1 MQRIKK
7 LSIFL
12 YFAILFKKNKMRKII
27 IAVTFFLMLG
37 LALANSQPVKK
48 IVIDDDIEL
57 IELQDSVF
65 IHETWH
71 HDKQYGRFPSNGMI
85 AVRNG
90 KALMIDTPVDHDKT
104 ERLVRYLSDS
114 LSVKVT
120 RLIIGHY
127 HDDCL
132 GGLGFLQKI
141 DVESVAHEL
150 TVKKCKE
157 IGLPVPSK
165 SFSDSLIFD
174 FYGEPVE
181 CRFFGA
187 GHSFDNITVY
197 FPAQNI
203 LFGGCLVKSLHS
215 KNLGNLS
222 DAVVSEWDQTI
233 QKLIDRYTDVQ
244 IIVPGHGSYGGKALL
259 MHTIGLVEKQK
270 SER

>member
-1 MQRIKK
+1 
-7 LSIFL
+7 
-12 YFAILFKKNKMRKII
+12 MRKII
-27 IAVTFFLMLG
+27 IAVIFFLILG
-37 LALANSQPVKK
+37 LSHLVAQSVKR

-57 IELQDSVF
+57 IELKDSFF

-85 AVRNG
+85 VVRKG
-90 KALMIDTPVDHDKT
+90 KALMIDTPVDNDKT
-104 ERLVRYLSDS
+104 ERLVRYLTNS

-120 RLIIGHY
+120 KLIIGHY

-132 GGLGFLQKI
+132 GGLEYLQRI
-141 DVESVAHEL
+141 NVESFASTL

-165 SFSDSLIFD
+165 SFSDSLLFH

-181 CRFFGA
+181 CRFSGA

-197 FPAQNI
+197 FPNQKI
-203 LFGGCLVKSLHS
+203 MFGGCLVKSLYS

-233 QKLIDRYTDVQ
+233 HKLINLYPDTQ
-244 IIVPGHGSYGGKALL
+244 IVIPGHGSYGEKELL
-259 MHTIGLVEKQK
+259 IHTIDLVEKQK
-270 SER
+270 SE

>member
-1 MQRIKK
+1 
-7 LSIFL
+7 
-12 YFAILFKKNKMRKII
+12 
-27 IAVTFFLMLG
+27 
-37 LALANSQPVKK
+37 SQPVKK
-48 IVIDDDIEL
+48 IIIDDDIKL

-85 AVRNG
+85 VVRNG
-90 KALMIDTPVDHDKT
+90 KAFMVDTPVDNDKT

-120 RLIIGHY
+120 KLIIGHY

-132 GGLGFLQKI
+132 GGLEYLQSI
-141 DVESVAHEL
+141 NVESVAGSL
-150 TVKKCKE
+150 TLEKCKE

-165 SFSDSLIFD
+165 SFSDSLLFD
-174 FYGEPVE
+174 FYGETVE
-181 CRFFGA
+181 CRFLGA

-197 FPAQNI
+197 FPAQKI
-203 LFGGCLVKSLHS
+203 LFGGCLVKSFNS

-233 QKLIDRYTDVQ
+233 KKLIGLYPDLQ
-244 IIVPGHGSYGGKALL
+244 IIVPGHGSYGGKELL
-259 MHTIGLVEKQK
+259 MHTIDLVEKQK
-270 SER
+270 SE